1 MTTDTKP
8 SRAGLPHGSTELP
21 SVVVDSTNIE
31 LKDDE
36 GFVGD
41 QVSKKAFRIL
51 IEEWREKMRPFGPDP
66 LGDRPSET
74 ISKRRLDDFLVDGA
88 PLASGIVFSAVEDFA
103 QAMARLVRQFLRQ
116 EGWRDTSHVMVGGGL
131 RDSLVGKLAISR
143 AAAILRG
150 GGLDIVLEPI
160 RNHPDE
166 AGLIGSVHLAPAWIF
181 AGYDSLLA
189 VDIGGTNIRAG
200 VVETNLKKA
209 SDLSRAAV
217 WRSEIWRHA
226 DDEPMPTRDEAVQRL
241 IDILTDLIRRAER
254 ADLALAPFIGIGCP
268 GRIEAD
274 GTIDRGGQNLPGDWE
289 GEEFNLPGRVV
300 EAIPRIGDHE
310 TMVVMHNDAVV
321 QGLSE
326 VPFLRDMARW
336 GILTIGTGL
345 GNARFSTRRP
355 HGAAD

>member
-1 MTTDTKP
+1 MTAETKP
-8 SRAGLPHGSTELP
+8 GRSGLPHGSSELP
-21 SVVVDSTNIE
+21 AVVVDSTNIE
-31 LKDDE
+31 LKDAE

-51 IEEWREKMRPFGPDP
+51 IEEWRERMRPFGPDP

-74 ISKRRLDDFLVDGA
+74 ISKKRLDEYLIDGS
-88 PLASGIVFSAVEDFA
+88 PLASGVVFSAVEEFA

-116 EGWRDTSHVMVGGGL
+116 EGWRDTSHIVVGGGL
-131 RDSLVGKLAISR
+131 RDSLVGKLAIAR

-181 AGYDSLLA
+181 AGYDSLVA
-189 VDIGGTNIRAG
+189 VDIGGSNIRAG
-200 VVETNLKKA
+200 IVQTNLRKA
-209 SDLSRAAV
+209 PDLSRAEV
-217 WRSEIWRHA
+217 WRSEIWRHV
-226 DDEPMPTRDEAVQRL
+226 DDQPEPSRDEAVQRL
-241 IDILTDLIRRAER
+241 IEILADLIRRAER

-268 GRIEAD
+268 GRIEPD

-289 GEEFNLPGRVV
+289 GEEFNLPARVV

-326 VPFLRDMARW
+326 VPHLRDVPRW
-336 GILTIGTGL
+336 GILTVGTGL
-345 GNARFSTRRP
+345 GNARFSSRKRP
-355 HGAAD
+355 GASD